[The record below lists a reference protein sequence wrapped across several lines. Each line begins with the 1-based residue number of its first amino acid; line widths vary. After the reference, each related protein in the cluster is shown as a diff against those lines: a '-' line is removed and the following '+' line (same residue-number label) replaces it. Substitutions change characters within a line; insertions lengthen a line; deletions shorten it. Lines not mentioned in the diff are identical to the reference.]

1 MSPVA
6 RDRGV
11 FVGMMGLEDDARV
24 DFARLRA
31 ERRAKVLSGMES
43 HDLDA
48 MMLGGVGDV
57 RYVSGARQLG
67 RSGVLPFAPVAV
79 VVKKTG
85 RVHLLSTWD
94 EGVPPEI
101 GHDDLYRLSWNP
113 ANLAADLATIP
124 GLREARRVGT
134 DGLTPMFAGLISQLV
149 TPAELVD
156 ASPVMVS
163 ARRTKT
169 PDEITCLDVASAI
182 AEAALSALEGAVA
195 PGITERELLGIYDE
209 RIASLGAPM
218 PPSESVCF
226 ATPSRGPV
234 VFRHLASDR
243 PIGDGE
249 LVVLAPGALYAGY
262 EAGLA
267 RTRLA
272 GQAGQAGHAGHAD
285 PPGAADLASRC
296 ARGMDA
302 LIAVCRPGNTG
313 ADLYRAWENA
323 GNPDPGFLLAHG
335 LGLGAEAPVIGLG
348 RGADANID
356 EGMVLSVQSW
366 VAQEGVGGS
375 LERDTVRIDS
385 GGPSALTRYGR
396 W

>member
-11 FVGMMGLEDDARV
+11 FVGTMGLEDDARV
-24 DFARLRA
+24 DFAHLRA
-31 ERRAKVLSGMES
+31 QRRAKVLSGMDS
-43 HDLDA
+43 HGLDA
-48 MMLGGVGDV
+48 LMLGGVGDV

-79 VVKKTG
+79 VVKKTQ

-101 GHDDLYRLSWNP
+101 GYDDLYRLSWNP
-113 ANLAADLATIP
+113 ANLAADLAKIP

-134 DGLTPMFAGLISQLV
+134 DGLTPTFAELTSLLV

-156 ASPVMVS
+156 AAPVMAG

-182 AEAALSALEGAVA
+182 AEAALSALEDALA

-226 ATPSRGPV
+226 ATPGRGPV
-234 VFRHLASDR
+234 RFRHLASDR

-262 EAGLA
+262 ESGLA
-267 RTRLA
+267 RTRV
-272 GQAGQAGHAGHAD
+272 AGHAG
-285 PPGAADLASRC
+285 PQGTADLAARC

-302 LIAVCRPGNTG
+302 LIAACRPGNTG

-323 GNPDPGFLLAHG
+323 GNPESVVPLAHG
-335 LGLGAEAPVIGLG
+335 LGLGAEPPLIGLG
-348 RGADANID
+348 RGGDAAVD

-366 VAQEGVGGS
+366 VTEEGVGGC
-375 LERDTVRIDS
+375 LERGTVRIEAS
-385 GGPSALTRYGR
+385 GPSALTRYGR
-396 W
+396 L

>member
-31 ERRAKVLSGMES
+31 ERRGKVLAGMEC

-48 MMLGGVGDV
+48 LMLGGVGDV

-79 VVKKTG
+79 VVRKTG

-101 GHDDLYRLSWNP
+101 GRDDLYRLSWNP

-156 ASPVMVS
+156 AAPVMGN

-182 AEAALSALEGAVA
+182 AEAALSALEGALA

-226 ATPSRGPV
+226 ATPSGGPV
-234 VFRHLASDR
+234 RFRHLASDR

-267 RTRLA
+267 RTRVA
-272 GQAGQAGHAGHAD
+272 GDAD
-285 PPGAADLASRC
+285 PPGAADLASKC

-302 LIAVCRPGNTG
+302 LTAACRPGNTG

-323 GNPDPGFLLAHG
+323 GNPEPGFLLAHG
-335 LGLGAEAPVIGLG
+335 LGLGAEPPVIGLG
-348 RGADANID
+348 RGGGATID
-356 EGMVLSVQSW
+356 EGMVLCVQSW
-366 VAQEGVGGS
+366 VTEEGVGGC
-375 LERDTVRIDS
+375 LERGTVRIES

>member
-1 MSPVA
+1 MSPLA
-6 RDRGV
+6 RDRGL

-31 ERRAKVLSGMES
+31 ARRAKVFSGMES

-48 MMLGGVGDV
+48 LMLGGVGDV

-79 VVKKTG
+79 VVRQTG

-94 EGVPPEI
+94 EGIPPEI
-101 GHDDLYRLSWNP
+101 GRDDLYRLSWNP
-113 ANLAADLATIP
+113 ANLAADLAKIP
-124 GLREARRVGT
+124 GLPEARRVGT
-134 DGLTPMFAGLISQLV
+134 DGMTPMFAGLIRGLV

-156 ASPVMVS
+156 AAPVIAS

-182 AEAALSALEGAVA
+182 AEAALSAMEDALT

-226 ATPSRGPV
+226 ATPSHGPV
-234 VFRHLASDR
+234 TFRHLASDR
-243 PIGDGE
+243 PIGEGE

-267 RTRLA
+267 RTRTA
-272 GQAGQAGHAGHAD
+272 GNAGPQETAH
-285 PPGAADLASRC
+285 LASRC
-296 ARGMDA
+296 AQGMDA
-302 LIAVCRPGNTG
+302 LISACRPGNTG

-323 GNPDPGFLLAHG
+323 GNPDPAVPLAHG
-335 LGLGAEAPVIGLG
+335 LGLGAEPPLIGLG
-348 RGADANID
+348 RGSDAIID

-366 VAQEGVGGS
+366 VTEEGLGGC
-375 LERDTVRIDS
+375 LERGTVLVESS
-385 GGPSALTRYGR
+385 GPTVLTRYGR
-396 W
+396 L

>member
-1 MSPVA
+1 MSPVP

-11 FVGMMGLEDDARV
+11 LVGTMGLEDDARV

-31 ERRAKVLSGMES
+31 DRREKVLSGMES

-48 MMLGGVGDV
+48 LMLGGVGNV

-67 RSGVLPFAPVAV
+67 RAGVLPFAPVAV
-79 VVKKTG
+79 VVRETG

-101 GHDDLYRLSWNP
+101 GYEDLYRMNWNP
-113 ANLAADLATIP
+113 ANLAADLAKVP
-124 GLREARRVGT
+124 GVREAKRVGT
-134 DGLTPMFAGLISQLV
+134 DGLTPRFAGLIGSLV
-149 TPAELVD
+149 TTAELVD
-156 ASPVMVS
+156 AAPAMTA
-163 ARRTKT
+163 ARRVKT
-169 PDEITCLDVASAI
+169 PEEITCLDVASAI
-182 AEAALSALEGAVA
+182 AEAALSALEDALA

-234 VFRHLASDR
+234 RFRHLASDR
-243 PIGDGE
+243 PIEEGE

-267 RTRLA
+267 RTRVA
-272 GQAGQAGHAGHAD
+272 GDVGPHGT
-285 PPGAADLASRC
+285 ADLASRC

-302 LIAVCRPGNTG
+302 LITACRPGNTG
-313 ADLYRAWENA
+313 AGLYRAWEDA
-323 GNPDPGFLLAHG
+323 GNPDPGVLLAHG
-335 LGLGAEAPVIGLG
+335 LGLGAEPPLIGLG
-348 RGADANID
+348 RGADATID

-366 VAQEGVGGS
+366 VTEEGVGGC
-375 LERDTVRIDS
+375 LERGTVHIES
-385 GGPSALTRYGR
+385 AGPSTLTRYGR
-396 W
+396 L

>member
-1 MSPVA
+1 MSPA
-6 RDRGV
+6 PRDRGLLA
-11 FVGMMGLEDDARV
+11 GTMGLEDDARV

-31 ERRAKVLSGMES
+31 ERRAKVFSGMER

-57 RYVSGARQLG
+57 RYVTGARQLG
-67 RSGVLPFAPVAV
+67 RAGVLPFAPIAVAV
-79 VVKKTG
+79 RDTG

-101 GHDDLYRLSWNP
+101 SRDDLYGLSWNP
-113 ANLAADLATIP
+113 ANLAASLAAIP

-156 ASPVMVS
+156 AARVMTP

-182 AEAALSALEGAVA
+182 AEAALTVLDDALE
-195 PGITERELLGIYDE
+195 PGVTERELLGRYYE
-209 RIASLGAPM
+209 CVAGLGAPIA
-218 PPSESVCF
+218 PSESVCF
-226 ATPSRGPV
+226 ATPTRGPV
-234 VFRHLASDR
+234 AFRQLASDR
-243 PIGDGE
+243 AVGDGE

-262 EAGLA
+262 QAGLA
-267 RTRLA
+267 RTRVA
-272 GQAGQAGHAGHAD
+272 GRGT

-302 LIAVCRPGNTG
+302 LLAACRSGNTG
-313 ADLYRAWENA
+313 ADLYRAWEDA
-323 GNPDPGFLLAHG
+323 GNPAPGMPLAHG
-335 LGLGAEAPVIGLG
+335 LGLGAEPPVIGLD
-348 RGADANID
+348 RGADAAIE

-366 VAQEGVGGS
+366 VTEDGVGGC
-375 LERDTVRIDS
+375 LERATVHIES
-385 GGPSALTRYGR
+385 GGASTLTRYGR
-396 W
+396 L